1 MNKGQFAQLFPQL
14 EDKYDLFAELVNL
27 VHEKSKVVNITAIK
41 EKDQIW
47 EKHIVDSLQPIN
59 FLDLSEKTVI
69 DIGTGA
75 GFPGLPLAI
84 AMPEASFVLLD
95 STLKKINIVKEFANS
110 LGLKN
115 VKAKWGRAEELKN
128 EQYDIV
134 VSRAVGY
141 LPKLLTTLRPFVKKG
156 GQIIVYKSYIEEE
169 IKEGELLL
177 GSLNLKRG
185 DPYEYYLPSD
195 SQSKRILLSYL
206 G

>member
-1 MNKGQFAQLFPQL
+1 MNKCQFAQLFPQL
-14 EDKYDLFAELVNL
+14 EDKFDLFSGLVDL

-47 EKHIVDSLQPIN
+47 EKHIVDSLQLIK
-59 FLDLSEKTVI
+59 FVDLSGKSII

-75 GFPGLPLAI
+75 GFPGLPLAVAVPGARYI
-84 AMPEASFVLLD
+84 LLD
-95 STLKKINIVKEFANS
+95 STLKKINIVKEFANA

-115 VKAKWGRAEELKN
+115 VNAKWGRAEELKN

-134 VSRAVGY
+134 LSRAVGY

-177 GSLNLKRG
+177 ASLNLKKG
-185 DPYEYYLPSD
+185 EFYEYYLPSD